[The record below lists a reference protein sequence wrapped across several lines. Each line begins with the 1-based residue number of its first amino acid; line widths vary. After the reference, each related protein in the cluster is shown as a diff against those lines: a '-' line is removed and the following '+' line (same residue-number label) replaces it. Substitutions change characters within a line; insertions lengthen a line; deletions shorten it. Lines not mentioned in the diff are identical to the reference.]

1 MNNKNKIQGFFLIS
15 LLALALITSLVT
27 GGVPVSTPR
36 AFDTDEQDTLHVGFD
51 MPDGTYGQ
59 NSEQTV
65 SAAKNASYKDL
76 KLYPGGLP
84 FGVKFYTDGLIVIG
98 FSDIE
103 DRNGRSNPAYDAGLR
118 EKDVITKING
128 KPAVGVS
135 QLTEEVEKA
144 SGGEITLTCKRSG
157 RDYVVHVT
165 PKYSET
171 EGRYRTGLLIRDS
184 GAGIGTVTFIDPES
198 LSFGGLGHGIC
209 DGDTGELI
217 PMDRGSVLDVTI
229 SGITKGASGAPGEI
243 KGYFGSNKT
252 GSLVC
257 NTACGVYGTLA
268 SLPEGL
274 PEGPLPIATRDE
286 LREGDAYIYCTL
298 DGSGPCKYTVSISEI
313 NRSANGN
320 KCFTV
325 KVTDPALI
333 EKTGGI
339 VRGMSGSPIVQNGK
353 LVGAVTH
360 VLVNDPTSGYGI
372 FIENMLGAAEMPQQ
386 RAA

>member
-15 LLALALITSLVT
+15 LLALALITALVT
-27 GGVPVSTPR
+27 GGMPVSTPR
-36 AFDTDEQDTLHVGFD
+36 AFDVDSENALHVGFD
-51 MPDGTYGQ
+51 MPDGTEAQ
-59 NSEQTV
+59 DSETYV
-65 SAAKNASYKDL
+65 AAAKNASYKDL
-76 KLYPGGLP
+76 RLYPGGLP

-103 DRNGRSNPAYDAGLR
+103 DGNGRSNPAYDAGLR

-128 KPAVGVS
+128 KPATGVS
-135 QLTEEVEKA
+135 QLTEEVERTG
-144 SGGEITLTCKRSG
+144 GGELTLTCKRAG

-184 GAGIGTVTFIDPES
+184 GAGIGTLTFIDPNS
-198 LSFGGLGHGIC
+198 LAFGGLGHGIC

-217 PMDRGSVLDVTI
+217 PMDRGSVLNVTI

-243 KGYFGSNKT
+243 KGYFSSDKT
-252 GSLVC
+252 GSLIS
-257 NTACGVYGTLA
+257 NTACGVYGHLA
-268 SLPEGL
+268 SLPDGL
-274 PEGPLPIATRDE
+274 PEEPLPIAQRSE
-286 LREGDAYIYCTL
+286 LRDGDAYIYCTL
-298 DGSGPCKYTVSISEI
+298 DDSGIPCRYAVKISDI
-313 NRSANGN
+313 NRSATGN

-325 KVTDPALI
+325 KVTDPKLI

-339 VRGMSGSPIVQNGK
+339 VRGMSGSPIIQNGK

-372 FIENMLGAAEMPQQ
+372 FIENMLNQMSDLA
-386 RAA
+386 R